1 MKIDLSSRRAIVT
14 ASGSGIGLAIAK
26 GLAATGASVVINS
39 RSQKTND
46 EAQARLLEAVPGAS
60 VGGVVGDLSTAEG
73 VAQFLKQAG
82 DADILVN
89 NLGIYEE
96 KPFVEIPD
104 EEWDRYFQTNV
115 MSGVRLSR
123 HYLPQMMARRWG
135 RVLFISSESAVTT
148 PPSRI
153 HYAMTKTAQLA
164 LARGLAGVSA
174 GTGVTVNSILVGTTR
189 TEHIDVMIANMVAES
204 GQTEEQIEKALI
216 AKHRPSSLIQRL
228 ITSAEI
234 ANMVVYCAS
243 QQAAGTN
250 GAALRVEGGGI
261 PTIL

>member
-1 MKIDLSSRRAIVT
+1 MNIDLSARRAIVT

-26 GLAATGASVVINS
+26 GLAAAGASVLINS

-46 EAQARLLEAVPGAS
+46 EAVARLRSAVPGAS
-60 VGGVVGDLSTAEG
+60 VSGVVGDLSTAEG
-73 VAQFLKQAG
+73 VAQFLTQSG

-96 KPFVEIPD
+96 KAFGDITD
-104 EEWDRYFQTNV
+104 DDWDRYFQTNV

-123 HYLPQMMARRWG
+123 HYVPQMMARGWG
-135 RVLFISSESAVTT
+135 RVLFISSESGVTT

-153 HYAMTKTAQLA
+153 HYGMTKTAQLA
-164 LARGLAGVSA
+164 VARGLAGMSA
-174 GTGVTVNSILVGTTR
+174 GTGVTVNSIIVGTTR
-189 TEHIDVMIANMVAES
+189 TEQVDALIASMAAES
-204 GQTEEQIEKALI
+204 GQTEDQIEKALI

-228 ITSAEI
+228 ITAEEI

-243 QQAAGTN
+243 PQAAGTN

-261 PTIL
+261 PSIL